1 LEEFIMSQEPWKTD
15 QWFVS
20 PWNFESAVRDQ
31 LHFPKQIKFH
41 DITLRDGEQQTG
53 VIFTKDDKIRIA
65 EALAEAGVH
74 RIEAGMPVV
83 SPSDTSA
90 IKEIVKRNLG
100 PQIFAFSRC
109 MVEDVK
115 RAVDCG
121 VSGIVMEV
129 PSSTHI
135 IEYAYKWPLQ
145 KAIDLSIESTA
156 YAHSQGLEIVFFPID
171 FSRADMKWVLD
182 LILRV
187 ANEGHMDALALV
199 DTFGVVSPH
208 AMQYL
213 VREVKKRV
221 NKRLEAHFHMDF
233 GMGIANTIMALAEGV
248 EVVHSTVLGLGER
261 AGNVPIEE
269 TAMALL
275 TLYGI
280 DTGLKYDKLYG
291 LARLVEQLSGHKVA
305 SNRPVVGEQLFQI
318 ESGIIAS
325 WWQNCGKDHPTELF
339 PFRWDLVGQPAAKVV
354 LGKGS
359 GIDSVKAALKDIGVQ
374 ATEEEAMQVVV
385 GVKEF
390 SLEHKRLLTDAEFR
404 SVVAKVLPNKV
415 GAQAVPTAV

>member
-1 LEEFIMSQEPWKTD
+1 MPQEPWKTD

-20 PWNFESAVRDQ
+20 PWNFESAVTDQ

-65 EALAEAGVH
+65 EALAEAGVQ

-109 MVEDVK
+109 MVDDVK

-121 VSGIVMEV
+121 VAGIVMEV

-135 IEYAYKWPLQ
+135 IEYAYKWPLER
-145 KAIDLSIESTA
+145 AIDLSIESTA

-171 FSRADMKWVLD
+171 FSRAEMKWVLD

-187 ANEGHMDALALV
+187 ATEGHMDALALV

-233 GMGIANTIMALAEGV
+233 GMGIANTIMAVAEGV
-248 EVVHSTVLGLGER
+248 EVIHSTVLGLGER

-280 DTGLKYDKLYG
+280 DTGIKYDKLYG

-325 WWQNCGKDHPTELF
+325 WWQNCGKDNPTELF
-339 PFRWDLVGQPAAKVV
+339 PFHWDVVGQPPAKVV

-359 GIDSVKAALKDIGVQ
+359 GIDSIKAALKGIGVE
-374 ATEEEAMQVVV
+374 ANDEEAMQVVV

-390 SLEHKRLLTDAEFR
+390 SLQHKRLLTDQEFR

>member
-1 LEEFIMSQEPWKTD
+1 MPQEPWKND
-15 QWFVS
+15 KWFVS
-20 PWNFESAVRDQ
+20 PWNFAAPVREQ
-31 LHFPKQIKFH
+31 LHFPEKIQFH

-53 VIFTKDDKIRIA
+53 VIFTKDEKIRIA
-65 EALAEAGVH
+65 EGLAEAGVH

-83 SPSDTSA
+83 SPSDTAA

-109 MVEDVK
+109 MVDDVK

-135 IEYAYKWPLQ
+135 IEYAYKWPLE

-171 FSRADMKWVLD
+171 FSRAEMNWVLD
-182 LILRV
+182 LITRV

-199 DTFGVVSPH
+199 DTFGVLAPH

-213 VREVKKRV
+213 VREAKKRT

-233 GMGIANTIMALAEGV
+233 GLGIANTILAVAEGV
-248 EVVHSTVLGLGER
+248 EVIHSTVLGLGER
-261 AGNVPIEE
+261 AGNIPMEE

-280 DTGLKYDKLYG
+280 DTGLRVDKLYS

-325 WWQNCGKDHPTELF
+325 WWQNCGADHPTELF
-339 PFRWDLVGQPAAKVV
+339 PFRWDVVGQPAPKVV
-354 LGKGS
+354 IGKGS
-359 GIDSVKAALKDIGVQ
+359 GIDSIKAKLRELGIQ
-374 ATEEEAMQVVV
+374 TSEEEAMSVLAA
-385 GVKEF
+385 VKQY
-390 SLEHKRLLTDAEFR
+390 SLETKALLTDQEFR
-404 SVVAKVLPNKV
+404 QVVKATLP
-415 GAQAVPTAV
+415 QAVAALEAST

>member
-1 LEEFIMSQEPWKTD
+1 MPQEPWKTD

-20 PWNFESAVRDQ
+20 PWNFESAVTDQ

-65 EALAEAGVH
+65 EALAEAGVQ

-109 MVEDVK
+109 MVDDVK

-135 IEYAYKWPLQ
+135 IEYAYKWPLER
-145 KAIDLSIESTA
+145 AIDLSIESTA

-187 ANEGHMDALALV
+187 ATEGHMDALALV

-233 GMGIANTIMALAEGV
+233 GMGIANTIMAVAEGV
-248 EVVHSTVLGLGER
+248 EVIHSTVLGLGER

-280 DTGLKYDKLYG
+280 DSGIKYDKLYG

-325 WWQNCGKDHPTELF
+325 WWQNCGKDNPTELF
-339 PFRWDLVGQPAAKVV
+339 PFHWDVVGQPPAKVV

-359 GIDSVKAALKDIGVQ
+359 GIDSIKAALKGIGVE
-374 ATEEEAMQVVV
+374 ANDEEAMQVVV

-390 SLEHKRLLTDAEFR
+390 SLQHKRLLTDEEFR

-415 GAQAVPTAV
+415 GTHAVPA

>member
-1 LEEFIMSQEPWKTD
+1 MSQEPWKTD
-15 QWFVS
+15 KWFVS
-20 PWNFESAVRDQ
+20 PWNFESAVSDQ

-109 MVEDVK
+109 MVDDIK

-121 VSGIVMEV
+121 VSGVVMEV

-135 IEYAYKWPLQ
+135 IEYAYKWPLE

-325 WWQNCGKDHPTELF
+325 WWQNCGKDNPTELF
-339 PFRWDLVGQPAAKVV
+339 PFHWDVVGQPAAKVV

-359 GIDSVKAALKDIGVQ
+359 GIDSIKAALKDIGVQ
-374 ATEEEAMQVVV
+374 AH
-385 GVKEF
+385 
-390 SLEHKRLLTDAEFR
+390 SLQTKALLTDAEFR
-404 SVVAKVLPNKV
+404 SVVAKVLPHKV
-415 GAQAVPTAV
+415 GAQPVPTAV

>member
-1 LEEFIMSQEPWKTD
+1 MPQEPWKTD

-65 EALAEAGVH
+65 EALAEAGVQ

-109 MVEDVK
+109 MVDDVK

-135 IEYAYKWPLQ
+135 IEYAYKWPLER
-145 KAIDLSIESTA
+145 AIDLSIESTA

-171 FSRADMKWVLD
+171 FSRAEMKWVLD

-187 ANEGHMDALALV
+187 ATEGHMDALALV

-233 GMGIANTIMALAEGV
+233 GMGIANTIMAVAEGV
-248 EVVHSTVLGLGER
+248 EVIHSTVLGLGER

-280 DTGLKYDKLYG
+280 DTGIKYDKLYG

-325 WWQNCGKDHPTELF
+325 WWQNCGKDNPTELF
-339 PFRWDLVGQPAAKVV
+339 PFHWDVVGQPPAKVV

-359 GIDSVKAALKDIGVQ
+359 GIDSIKAALKGIGVE
-374 ATEEEAMQVVV
+374 ANDEEAMQVVV

-390 SLEHKRLLTDAEFR
+390 SLEHKRLLTDDEFR

-415 GAQAVPTAV
+415 GTHAVPA

>member
-1 LEEFIMSQEPWKTD
+1 MPQEPWKTD

-20 PWNFESAVRDQ
+20 PWNFESAVTDQ

-65 EALAEAGVH
+65 EALAEAGVQ

-109 MVEDVK
+109 MVDDVK

-135 IEYAYKWPLQ
+135 IEYAYKWPLER
-145 KAIDLSIESTA
+145 AIDLSIESTA

-171 FSRADMKWVLD
+171 FSRAEMKWVLD

-187 ANEGHMDALALV
+187 ATEGHMDALALV

-233 GMGIANTIMALAEGV
+233 GMGIANTIMAVAEGV
-248 EVVHSTVLGLGER
+248 EVIHSTVLGLGER

-280 DTGLKYDKLYG
+280 DTGIKYDKLYG

-325 WWQNCGKDHPTELF
+325 WWQNCGKDNPTELF
-339 PFRWDLVGQPAAKVV
+339 PFHWDIVGQPPAKIV

-359 GIDSVKAALKDIGVQ
+359 GIDSIKAALKGIGVE
-374 ATEEEAMQVVV
+374 ANDEEAMQVVV

-390 SLEHKRLLTDAEFR
+390 SLEHKRLLTDDEFR

-415 GAQAVPTAV
+415 GTHAVPA